1 MSPTPLRFDHS
12 GLQIL
17 DDGESL
23 ELLSSVPI
31 GRLVF
36 TMGGL
41 PAVRLVN
48 FVLDGDSL
56 IFATADGDKY
66 RAAERGDVVAFEVDA
81 VDEDRHLG
89 WTVTAAGHLSV
100 IDPDEAESLRHGLAL
115 RPWAPQHE
123 VHQPYRGQ
131 PALGEDETTDR
142 HGGEQLQR
150 LAVVEDLQPTV
161 VETARC
167 GTHRCPF
174 RTKLRSSL
182 GSSTG
187 CDPGSDT
194 R

>member
-1 MSPTPLRFDHS
+1 MTPTPRRFDHS

-36 TMGGL
+36 TKGGL

-100 IDPDEAESLRHGLAL
+100 IDPDEAESLRHGLPL
-115 RPWAPQHE
+115 RPWAPQHDN
-123 VHQPYRGQ
+123 YLIR
-131 PALGEDETTDR
+131 LGIETLEGR
-142 HGGEQLQR
+142 RLVPWAQR
-150 LAVVEDLQPTV
+150 PRDQAAGKGV
-161 VETARC
+161 
-167 GTHRCPF
+167 G
-174 RTKLRSSL
+174 
-182 GSSTG
+182 
-187 CDPGSDT
+187 
-194 R
+194 